1 MPRTPTGLSLSSSR
15 LAASVTAQRAEVPLG
30 TDVVDDSLDTLSGL
44 YEYNHWVFDMVRPHV
59 SGRVL
64 EVGCGVGTITRFLS
78 MHADEVVGL
87 DPVDRFVDRFNQ
99 AFVHM
104 THVSARQGFLEDLP
118 KPKAES
124 RMFDTVVNCNVLEH
138 IEDDVGAVARMAQQL
153 RPGGKLAVFVP
164 AGPLAFGQ
172 LDRELGHFRRYTRR
186 SLRAVFE
193 AAGLEW
199 VEGRYCNSV
208 GLLGWWF
215 NSVVLRSKTVPIKQA
230 VVFNRLVPL
239 LSALERMVP
248 LPFGQSVVGVGRK
261 PIQSSQAQPLQG
273 DLGFARAA

>member
-1 MPRTPTGLSLSSSR
+1 MPRTPSSS
-15 LAASVTAQRAEVPLG
+15 LIYEPSPAQPAEAPLG

-44 YEYNHWVFDMVRPHV
+44 YEYNHWVYSMVRPHV

-87 DPVDRFVDRFNQ
+87 DPVDRFVDRFSQ
-99 AFVHM
+99 AFAHM

-118 KPKAES
+118 VPKDES

-138 IEDDVGAVARMAQQL
+138 IEDDVEAVTTMAQQL
-153 RPGGKLAVFVP
+153 RPGGRLAVFVP
-164 AGPLAFGQ
+164 AGPLAFGR

-193 AAGLEW
+193 AAGLQW
-199 VEGRYCNSV
+199 IEGRYSNSV

-215 NSVVLRSKTVPIKQA
+215 NSVVLRCKTVPIKQA
-230 VVFNRLVPL
+230 VAFNRLVPL
-239 LSALERMVP
+239 ISAIERMIP

-261 PIQSSQAQPLQG
+261 PIHSVRAQPLRGEVGLAQ
-273 DLGFARAA
+273 AA